1 MTLLNEYYVPGLH
14 IEDHSIDV
22 PLDWTGH
29 QPGHG
34 FDGESIKLF
43 YRVVTTPEHV
53 HDDLPL
59 LVFLQGGPGG
69 AGPRLLDPQSDG
81 WIEEATKHFRVILPD
96 QRGTGRSNRIDT
108 HTMTRIAA
116 AHADDTGHGAAAAT
130 ARAQA
135 YYLKHFLADSIVR
148 DFEHLRRTEFGG
160 RAWVTLG
167 QSYGGFLTLTYL
179 SLYPEGVT
187 ASFTTG
193 GIPHVPAD
201 ATEVYEHTF
210 PRMAAKTAR
219 FYERYPQDK
228 ARVAAFAD
236 LLPGVDDVRGFIAR
250 LDDSVL
256 AAADGIG
263 ADPLGRRL
271 GVIAGLAA
279 HGFPLLP
286 NGDPLTI
293 ERLQCLG
300 SDFGMKP
307 SFERVHWILD
317 DAFGGGDGSTPAAD
331 ADEATI
337 TDEFL
342 AKVMNATS
350 SRPLYWP
357 LQEFIYANGELERP
371 IRWAAQRVRDAH
383 PEFGVGERPLL
394 FTGEA
399 MFPWMFEQEAALRP
413 FRPAMDVLMEDT
425 RFGVI
430 YDEAQLARNEV
441 PLQAAVY
448 FDDMYVDSG
457 MQLDTLSRVGNSHY
471 WVTNEFEHD
480 GLHGSAVFRHL
491 WGEARDR
498 GDLEALFR

>member
-14 IEDHSIDV
+14 IEDRSIDV
-22 PLDWTGH
+22 PLDWAGH
-29 QPGHG
+29 EPGKG
-34 FDGESIKLF
+34 FDGKAIKLF

-69 AGPRLLDPQSDG
+69 AGPRLLNTTSDG

-96 QRGTGRSNRIDT
+96 QRGTGRSNRVDT

-116 AHADDTGHGAAAAT
+116 AHDGDGAGSSITAAREQAD
-130 ARAQA
+130 
-135 YYLKHFLADSIVR
+135 YLKRFLADSIVR

-160 RAWVTLG
+160 RKWVTLG

-179 SLYPEGVT
+179 SLYPQGVT

-210 PRMAAKTAR
+210 PRMARKTR
-219 FYERYPQDK
+219 QFYERYPQDME
-228 ARVAAFAD
+228 RVAALADMLPTVAEVRDFAS
-236 LLPGVDDVRGFIAR
+236 R
-250 LDDSVL
+250 LADTMPETMSS
-256 AAADGIG
+256 DGI
-263 ADPLGRRL
+263 GRRL
-271 GVIAGLAA
+271 GMIAGMAA

-286 NGDPLTI
+286 NGDPLTV

-317 DAFGGGDGSTPAAD
+317 DAFADGDGSAPAGG
-331 ADEATI
+331 ATLS
-337 TDEFL
+337 DEFL
-342 AKVMNATS
+342 AKMMNATS

-371 IRWAAQRVRDAH
+371 IRWAAQRVRDSR
-383 PEFGVGERPLL
+383 PEFGAGERPLT

-413 FRPAMDVLMEDT
+413 FKAAMDVLMEDT

-457 MQLDTLSRVGNSHY
+457 LQLDTLSRVGNSHY
-471 WVTNEFEHD
+471 WTTNEFEHD
-480 GLHGSAVFRHL
+480 GLHGPVVFRHL
-491 WGEARDR
+491 WDEALNR
-498 GDLEALFR
+498 GDLEELFR

>member
-1 MTLLNEYYVPGLH
+1 MTMLARYHVPGLAV
-14 IEDHSIDV
+14 EDHAIDV

-29 QPGHG
+29 RPGHG
-34 FDGESIKLF
+34 FDGASIRLF
-43 YRVVTTPEHV
+43 YRVLAAPEHE

-69 AGPRLLDPQSDG
+69 AGPRPNDPTSDG
-81 WIEEATKHFRVILPD
+81 WIEEAIRHFRVILPD

-108 HTMTRIAA
+108 HTMAA
-116 AHADDTGHGAAAAT
+116 LAAAAPDQAT
-130 ARAQA
+130 AARTQA
-135 YYLKHFLADSIVR
+135 DYLKQFLADSIVR
-148 DFEHLRRTEFGG
+148 DFEHLRLTEFGG
-160 RAWVTLG
+160 RRWTTLG

-179 SLYPEGVT
+179 SLFPQGVA

-210 PRMAAKTAR
+210 PRMRMKTER
-219 FYERYPQDK
+219 FYERYPQDVE
-228 ARVAAFAD
+228 RVAALADRLPSAAD
-236 LLPGVDDVRGFIAR
+236 LTGAEGRWASANGRDV
-250 LDDSVL
+250 
-256 AAADGIG
+256 
-263 ADPLGRRL
+263 
-271 GVIAGLAA
+271 
-279 HGFPLLP
+279 PLLA
-286 NGDPLTI
+286 NGDPLTV

-317 DAFGGGDGSTPAAD
+317 DVFLDGDGSANAD
-331 ADEATI
+331 SPLS
-337 TDEFL
+337 DEFL
-342 AKVMNATS
+342 AKVEAATS

-357 LQEFIYANGELERP
+357 LQEFIYADGELDAP
-371 IRWAAQRVRDAH
+371 IRWAAQRVRGTL
-383 PEFGVGERPLL
+383 PEFGAGQRPLL

-399 MFPWMFEQEAALRP
+399 MFPWMFEQERALRP

-425 RFGVI
+425 RFGRI
-430 YDEAQLARNEV
+430 YDAEQLARNEV

-457 MQLDTLSRVGNSHY
+457 MQLDTLSRIGRAHW

-480 GLHGSAVFRHL
+480 GLHGSVVFRHL
-491 WGEARDR
+491 WREAMDR
-498 GDLEALFR
+498 GDLADLG

>member
-1 MTLLNEYYVPGLH
+1 MTMLSKYYVPGLA

-29 QPGHG
+29 EPGQA
-34 FDGESIKLF
+34 FDGETIKLF

-69 AGPRLLDPQSDG
+69 AGPRLNSPTSDG

-96 QRGTGRSNRIDT
+96 QRGTGRSSRVDT
-108 HTMTRIAA
+108 HTMARLAA
-116 AHADDTGHGAAAAT
+116 AGAD

-135 YYLKHFLADSIVR
+135 DYLKEFLADSIVR
-148 DFEHLRRTEFGG
+148 DFEHLRLTEFGG
-160 RAWVTLG
+160 RKWVTMG

-179 SLYPEGVT
+179 SLFPAGVI

-210 PRMAAKTAR
+210 PRMARKTAQ
-219 FYERYPQDK
+219 FYARYPQDVE
-228 ARVAAFAD
+228 RVETLAD
-236 LLPGVDDVRGFIAR
+236 KLPTVEDVAEFTAK
-250 LDDSVL
+250 LNDSVL
-256 AAADGIG
+256 GSMAETDV
-263 ADPLGRRL
+263 DHRL
-271 GVIAGLAA
+271 GLIAGMAA

-286 NGDPLTI
+286 NGDPLTV

-317 DAFGGGDGSTPAAD
+317 DAFLTGDGSSCAD
-331 ADEATI
+331 ADLS
-337 TDEFL
+337 DEFL

-357 LQEFIYANGELERP
+357 LQEFIYANGELDEP
-371 IRWAAQRVRDAH
+371 IRWAAQRVRDSRS
-383 PEFGVGERPLL
+383 EFGTDVRPLN

-399 MFPWMFEQEAALRP
+399 MFPWMFEQESALRP
-413 FRPAMDVLMEDT
+413 FKPAMDVLMDDT

-430 YDEAQLARNEV
+430 YDEEQLARNEV

-457 MQLDTLSRVGNSHY
+457 MQLDTLSRVGNSHA

-480 GLHGSAVFRHL
+480 GLHGSLVFKHL
-491 WGEARDR
+491 WNEALNR
-498 GDLEALFR
+498 GDLEELF